1 MEPVN
6 RRRHQLLIATSAM
19 GVVLAAVPFVKSML
33 PSERAK
39 VLDGPKF
46 DQARRVSR
54 NVPAP
59 TNLVVPPHH
68 CVGDARI
75 VISAG
80 GLVNA

>member
-19 GVVLAAVPFVKSML
+19 GVVLAGVPFVKSML
-33 PSERAK
+33 PSGRAK
-39 VLDGPKF
+39 VLGGPKF
-46 DQARRVSR
+46 DQVRRVSR

-68 CVGDARI
+68 CVGDACI